1 MEQLLKLKID
11 SLSDH
16 QLSDLMVYLN
26 EQYRC
31 GTPKISDAAFDYVYM
46 PELQKRLPSHN
57 LITKV
62 QPEPM
67 LGSRLR
73 MKHINPM
80 LSTQKA
86 YLASEVSAY
95 LKRCQK
101 ASEAKQA
108 GNLTYRIT
116 AKLDGLA
123 AKYDAKMQTL
133 VTRGDG
139 QEGQSIGKLLKLGL
153 KVIGSGSGV
162 GEIVVVQ
169 SYFEENLSH
178 MKHPRNFV
186 SGVANSDSIS
196 PEGIKALEDGA
207 IHLVLFKD
215 MFSLSVNANEVE
227 TNMVDLAER
236 AGKGCIYKCDGTIIE
251 VIHDGVKQY
260 MGATE
265 HHHLWML
272 AFKQKS
278 ETANV
283 NVLGIEWSVGRS
295 KITPVLQLEPTM
307 LSGAEISK
315 VTAHHAGNVKSLS
328 LGQGA
333 VINLIRSGFVIPKI
347 ESIISKS
354 DKCKIPTH
362 CPSCSE
368 PVIWS
373 NDFILC
379 VNDEC
384 EDRKVSN
391 ICYHFE
397 KVEALLFGRKTV
409 QKMVKNGLDSIVK
422 IYQAD
427 KYDFVNCGIGVGQAV
442 NLINERTRVKTSPVD
457 DFKVIASLG
466 ISKLGNGA
474 SKRLLTTETINNITS
489 LSREDIVAI
498 DNFGDKTSQSISE
511 NLKLNSGIIEF
522 LVSNLNIR
530 HTKAKKTSSG
540 SLSGLK
546 LAFTGKMA
554 SNRND
559 MKSLAET
566 SGADVQS
573 SVRKDTTYLVTGLN
587 VGATKINAAQA
598 KGVKVITE
606 DEFYK
611 LIA

>member
-1 MEQLLKLKID
+1 MERLLKLKID

-26 EQYRC
+26 DQYR
-31 GTPKISDAAFDYVYM
+31 GGSPKVSDASFDYIYM
-46 PELQKRLPSHN
+46 PALQKRLPTHH

-67 LGSRLR
+67 LGSKLR
-73 MKHINPM
+73 IKHLNPM

-95 LKRCQK
+95 LNRCQK
-101 ASEAKQA
+101 ATEAKQA
-108 GNLTYRIT
+108 GSLTYRIT

-123 AKYDAKMQTL
+123 AKYDEELQTL

-139 QEGQSIGKLLKLGL
+139 QEGQSIGNLLKHGL

-169 SYFEENLSH
+169 SYFEKYLSH

-215 MFSLSVNANEVE
+215 MHSLSVTANEVE
-227 TNMVDLAER
+227 TNMIDLAER
-236 AGKGCIYKCDGTIIE
+236 AGEGCIYKCDGTIIE
-251 VIHDGVKQY
+251 IENDSVKQY
-260 MGATE
+260 MGATD

-272 AFKQKS
+272 AFKQKG

-295 KITPVLQLEPTM
+295 KITPVLQLETTL

-328 LGQGA
+328 LGTGA
-333 VINLIRSGFVIPKI
+333 VISLIRSGSVIPKV

-354 DKCKIPTH
+354 DHCIIPTH
-362 CPSCSE
+362 CPCCSE
-368 PVIWS
+368 AVVWS

-379 VNDEC
+379 INDQC
-384 EDRKVSN
+384 EDRKVSK

-397 KVEALLFGRKTV
+397 QISALLFGRKTV
-409 QKMVKNGLDSIVK
+409 QKMVKNGLDSIVR
-422 IYQAD
+422 IYQAK
-427 KYDFVNCGIGVGQAV
+427 KYDFVNCGIGEGQAE
-442 NLINERTRVKTSPVD
+442 NLIKERIRVKTTPVD
-457 DFKVIASLG
+457 DFKVLASLG
-466 ISKLGNGA
+466 ISKLGNGS
-474 SKRLLTTETINNITS
+474 SKRLLSTETINNITN

-498 DNFGDKTSQSISE
+498 DNFGDKTSLSISE

-522 LVSNLNIR
+522 LVSNLNIT
-530 HTKAKKTSSG
+530 HTKAKVTSSG
-540 SLSGLK
+540 SLNGIK

-559 MKSLAET
+559 MKALAET
-566 SGADVQS
+566 SGGDVQS

-587 VGATKINAAQA
+587 VGATKIDAAQA